1 MGTVTAQVRV
11 GVSEEKID
19 RRKTRKETI
28 THAVMG
34 ICKRYSGSVGQ
45 SLPGKLEKAHVPLLL
60 TFTLLHTFNS
70 PLSPL
75 LDYEFLDE

>member
-11 GVSEEKID
+11 GVSEEKTD

-45 SLPGKLEKAHVPLLL
+45 SLPGKLEKAHVPLL
-60 TFTLLHTFNS
+60 TFALPRTFNS